1 MSAIEDEKQA
11 IRKQLLAER
20 LRKPRPADFSLFAL
34 ELLESTTGLV
44 ASYWSTETEP
54 STEKINTHLEKQNRL
69 VLPAISGSSLIWT
82 IPERLIPSNFGIM
95 SPVGKAVSL
104 DEISLVL
111 APALAVSASGRR
123 LGKGGGYYDRAL
135 QSYSGDVFPLIFE
148 SEFLEHLPTAD
159 HDKKVHG
166 VITESGLQVF

>member
-20 LRKPRPADFSLFAL
+20 LRKPKPADFSLFAL
-34 ELLESTTGLV
+34 ELMESTTGLV

-54 STEKINTHLEKQNRL
+54 STENINAHLEKQNRL
-69 VLPAISGSSLIWT
+69 VLPAIRGSSLIWT
-82 IPERLIPSNFGIM
+82 IPEKLIPSNFGIM
-95 SPVGKAVSL
+95 SPVGKSVSM

-111 APALAVSASGRR
+111 APALAVSKSGIR
-123 LGKGGGYYDRAL
+123 LGKGGGYYDRSL
-135 QSYSGDVFPLIFE
+135 ESYSGEIFPLIFE
-148 SEFLEHLPTAD
+148 SEFIENLPEAD

-166 VITESGLQVF
+166 LITEKGLRVF